1 MCCRFNFVWFAGENC
16 VACKC
21 TVARRGRR
29 HFSCGGVF
37 DVGEGASRPSAIE
50 KDRSLRG
57 IDLVNLWFPLEIF
70 LMNQTVGAAKVN
82 LNVFYLSIIFHVN
95 IFPG

>member
-1 MCCRFNFVWFAGENC
+1 M
-16 VACKC
+16 
-21 TVARRGRR
+21 
-29 HFSCGGVF
+29 
-37 DVGEGASRPSAIE
+37 SRPSAIE

-57 IDLVNLWFPLEIF
+57 IDLVNLWFPLEI
-70 LMNQTVGAAKVN
+70 LLINQTVGAAKVN

>member
-1 MCCRFNFVWFAGENC
+1 M
-16 VACKC
+16 
-21 TVARRGRR
+21 
-29 HFSCGGVF
+29 
-37 DVGEGASRPSAIE
+37 SRPSAIG

-57 IDLVNLWFPLEIF
+57 IDLVNLWFSLEIF

-82 LNVFYLSIIFHVN
+82 FNVFYLSIIFHVN